1 MVLKQATKSSGS
13 EWRWCSSE
21 RQFADGLT
29 KTSARQ
35 LLCDRMR
42 EGTFRLV
49 FDENFTAAKKKSKEE
64 RQANMQEHARWKPNK
79 AEKQTET
86 SAEDAP

>member
-1 MVLKQATKSSGS
+1 MVDAKALYDASQKEHVHNFDDRRTGSEVMVLKQAMKSSGS

-42 EGTFRLV
+42 E
-49 FDENFTAAKKKSKEE
+49 
-64 RQANMQEHARWKPNK
+64 
-79 AEKQTET
+79 
-86 SAEDAP
+86 